1 MSKGKILV
9 VDDEILVLE
18 LLADFLESRG
28 YQVATAANGREA
40 IAAVAQDVPDLVLM
54 DVSMPEMDGEEALK
68 QIVASQPGLPVVMV
82 TANADAA
89 ITSRLLGLGAVDYVP
104 KPFDLDYLDQA
115 VRVQVTAAQDR

>member
-68 QIVASQPGLPVVMV
+68 QIVASQPRLPVVMV
-82 TANADAA
+82 TANADAV
-89 ITSRLLGLGAVDYVP
+89 ITSRLLALGAVDYVP

-115 VRVQVTAAQDR
+115 VSVQVSAAQDR

>member
-40 IAAVAQDVPDLVLM
+40 VAAVAQAVPDLVLM
-54 DVSMPEMDGEEALK
+54 DVSMPEMDGEEALR
-68 QIVASQPGLPVVMV
+68 QIVASRPGLPVMMV
-82 TANADAA
+82 TANADATV
-89 ITSRLLGLGAVDYVP
+89 TSRLLGLGAVDYVP

-115 VRVQVTAAQDR
+115 VSVQVSAAQDR